1 MDGAN
6 KEDVEIGSPIVR
18 AQLWNLSEDSACFLT
33 ENTEQCVYLTRLIEK
48 RGRLPRLKAELK
60 TKPHR
65 HERIEFLKQHV
76 LRLVVLKSKIL
87 YSLSIEKVRTVKN
100 NLSQETHPKK
110 MGASTRDSPM
120 TIIFPTYSVANQ
132 K

>member
-76 LRLVVLKSKIL
+76 LRLVVLKSKNCI
-87 YSLSIEKVRTVKN
+87 
-100 NLSQETHPKK
+100 
-110 MGASTRDSPM
+110 
-120 TIIFPTYSVANQ
+120 
-132 K
+132 